1 MTLRTPP
8 QKQDFG
14 GHLAQCEYFT
24 VDVKNGDFNGTA
36 GEKSFVSLLITD
48 GAGTLT
54 CGGETVNVQKGGK
67 LFPAREQRPLH
78 GAGQLPDPCDLRLKK
93 HPPAEPVVLPIRN
106 SRQHYNTGSY

>member
-24 VDVKNGDFNGTA
+24 VDVKSGSFNGTA
-36 GEKSFVSLLITD
+36 DEKSFVSLLITD

-54 CGGETVNVQKGGK
+54 CGGETACVQKGESYF
-67 LFPAREQRPLH
+67 LPA
-78 GAGQLPDPCDLRLKK
+78 
-93 HPPAEPVVLPIRN
+93 N
-106 SRQHYNTGSY
+106 SGHYTVQGNCQTLVTCV

>member
-36 GEKSFVSLLITD
+36 GEKILCV
-48 GAGTLT
+48 AAHHRWCRTLT
-54 CGGETVNVQKGGK
+54 CGGETVNV
-67 LFPAREQRPLH
+67 REQRPLH
-78 GAGQLPDPCDLRLKK
+78 CAGQLPDPCDLRLKK